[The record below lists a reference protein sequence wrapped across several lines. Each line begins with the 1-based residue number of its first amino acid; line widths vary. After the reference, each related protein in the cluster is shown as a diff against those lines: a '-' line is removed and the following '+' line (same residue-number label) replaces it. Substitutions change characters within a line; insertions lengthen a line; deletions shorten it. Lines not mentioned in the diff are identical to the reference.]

1 MGELDITGDVINTGR
16 HVTYQV
22 TEGLRP
28 YISGGPLDSKYVLDH
43 IDFHFGSADSQGSEH
58 KMDGVQ
64 SPGEIQLIFY
74 DGDKFSSFADAH
86 GATTP
91 ASADLATVSYM
102 MMT

>member
-1 MGELDITGDVINTGR
+1 M
-16 HVTYQV
+16 
-22 TEGLRP
+22 
-28 YISGGPLDSKYVLDH
+28 DH
-43 IDFHFGSADSQGSEH
+43 IDFHFGSVDSQGSEH

-91 ASADLATVSYM
+91 AAADLATVSYM
-102 MMT
+102 MMVKEDYKNKIEILKLLFTD